1 MSKEIS
7 KSQTHSV
14 TTLSNDNISNLIRER
29 TNYPPEKQEEVTEMI
44 RFQIISREE
53 QIRDTDIISTP
64 TIQSLVAGNFD
75 REQDIKT
82 IIREMILLTAS
93 VLKFSE
99 RLSFFQASVLATDLY
114 DMFKYESTEDFYVMF
129 RNARRGV
136 YGDLKGRFDSSTLFG
151 QIVPA
156 HLEMKAELREKEIQ
170 NQKLKNTSSSPM
182 SEEEKKNL
190 EFNIKMLDQMAKK
203 IQTDKLKR
211 LAEEEQKQK
220 NSRDAFYEKKVT
232 SHSQYV
238 DSVRNSVY
246 SLKNHELMIEL
257 RKAKSSGEMMKEFYE
272 IYLEEQQKRISQG
285 TYKIEDEPYYQTF
298 IKSVKL

>member
-1 MSKEIS
+1 M
-7 KSQTHSV
+7 
-14 TTLSNDNISNLIRER
+14 
-29 TNYPPEKQEEVTEMI
+29 NYPPEKQEEATEMI

-53 QIRDTDIISTP
+53 QIRDTDIISAP

-93 VLKFSE
+93 VLKFAE

-170 NQKLKNTSSSPM
+170 NQKLKNISSSPM

-190 EFNIKMLDQMAKK
+190 EFNTKMLDQMAKK

-220 NSRDAFYEKKVT
+220 NSRDAFYEKKVM

-298 IKSVKL
+298 VKSGKS